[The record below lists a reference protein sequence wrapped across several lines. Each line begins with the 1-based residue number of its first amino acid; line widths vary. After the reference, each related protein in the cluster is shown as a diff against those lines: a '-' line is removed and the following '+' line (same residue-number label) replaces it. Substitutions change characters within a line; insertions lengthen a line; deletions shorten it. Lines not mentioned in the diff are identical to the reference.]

1 MGKRR
6 DHPLRRRAFDG
17 VHGAPAHSR
26 QLACRGPPANRP
38 PHAAD
43 PASAPHRTRRRDVLL
58 SRAVL
63 AAAILVAMA
72 GKRSALEGV
81 RHELGNTTFVLAG

>member
-1 MGKRR
+1 
-6 DHPLRRRAFDG
+6 
-17 VHGAPAHSR
+17 
-26 QLACRGPPANRP
+26 
-38 PHAAD
+38 
-43 PASAPHRTRRRDVLL
+43 
-58 SRAVL
+58 VL